1 MHDMFTRLLQPNV
14 NKMIKQ
20 SIYTFILFSLLFLT
34 SCISNKKTSLE
45 AFNQDIY
52 TPEYAAGFKILGSTN
67 VQSTLIQVF
76 NPWQGSKEVEMS
88 YFISRNGEQAPTGF
102 TGPTIPAGAK
112 RIVCMSSS
120 YIAMLD
126 ALGQV
131 NRIVAVSGIDYVSNP
146 YILAHKDSIK
156 DMGPEMNYELLLGLK
171 PDIVLLYG
179 IGDAQTAITDK
190 LKELSIPYI
199 YMGEYLEESPLGKAE
214 WMVVLSELTDSRE
227 KGIEIFSE
235 IPKRYLSLK
244 ALTESVGQCPTVMF
258 NMPWNDSWVMP
269 STKSYMAQLV
279 ADAGAEYIYKE
290 NSSNSSTPI
299 GLETAYG
306 LIQKADYWINVG
318 SATSLDELKT
328 VNLKFADAKAV
339 RERTVYNNNLRLTP
353 TGGNDYWESAV
364 VHPDMVLRDL
374 IHIFHPE
381 LVPDSLYYYRHL
393 E

>member
-258 NMPWNDSWVMP
+258 NMPWNDSWAMP

-328 VNLKFADAKAV
+328 VNPKFADAKAV

>member
-52 TPEYAAGFKILGSTN
+52 TPEYAAGFKILGATN

-76 NPWQGSKEVEMS
+76 NPWQGAKEVEMS

-328 VNLKFADAKAV
+328 VNPKFADAKAV

-374 IHIFHPE
+374 FHIFHPE

>member
-52 TPEYAAGFKILGSTN
+52 TPEYAAGFKILGATN

-328 VNLKFADAKAV
+328 VNPKFADAKAV